1 MKNVLRDKAG
11 FSLPEFLAYAS
22 ISRVMRPYRRV
33 PHFAIGLVLDNWER
47 KTSYVQAAV
56 MFIDKRSDYRFQDHV
71 KIFDEKRSDTHIEA
85 VMDLLQHKQ
94 TIIFFRSEEAIPED
108 LRYALD
114 IVVKVEPPDI
124 RQVRGVVR
132 WGYKTTVT
140 DDQAD
145 ALINCD
151 WRRLKLAMTWGRP
164 MPRVLGIIEKMVRAG
179 APSVPSAPTRSG
191 EVLAD
196 IRLEDMEGYGDAKV
210 WGLDLARD
218 LEDWRAGKITWDDVD
233 RGVLLSGPPGT
244 GKTIFAKAL
253 AASCNA
259 TLFAT
264 SYARW
269 QAKGNLDDFLKAMH
283 KSFRDAKNAAP
294 SILFLDEIDAFGSRE
309 RTNSSNASYDMKAV
323 GGLLESLDG
332 LEGREGVIVVA
343 ASNHPDNIDEAILRS
358 GRLDRHVRIPLPDL
372 RARAAIFRMH
382 LRGAFEEGRCESFA
396 ELSEG
401 ASGADIQKIV
411 RNARRR
417 ARGLRRPVTVADV
430 LLQLPIPAPIPPDT
444 MRVNA
449 VHEIGHAVVGAVLG
463 MDLVS
468 VEISSRILL
477 TTQNQPVG
485 KATFGRRPWARRTKA
500 HYLDA
505 ITMGLGGM
513 AAEQLL
519 LGCHDDGVAGGR
531 GSDLYDATR
540 TAILL
545 DRSFGMG
552 DGLASLGDI
561 SDATMIDISRMDRS
575 VLVRA
580 DQILREQLE
589 RATEILERHRPACER
604 LVDGLVAGLELSGQE
619 VLDALDGVEDT
630 SANPLAMLR

>member
-1 MKNVLRDKAG
+1 MKNVLRDRAG

-22 ISRVMRPYRRV
+22 ISRALRPYRRV
-33 PHFAIGLVLDNWER
+33 PHFAIGLVLENWER

-56 MFIDKRSDYRFQDHV
+56 MFIDKRSDHRFQDHV
-71 KIFDEKRSDTHIEA
+71 KIFDETRSDHHIEA
-85 VMDLLQHKQ
+85 VMDMLQHKQ

-108 LRYALD
+108 LRFALD
-114 IVVKVEPPDI
+114 IVVKIEPPDI

-140 DDQAD
+140 DDQAE

-164 MPRVLGIIEKMVRAG
+164 MPRVLAIVEKMVRAD
-179 APSVPSAPTRSG
+179 APSVTSAPSKTG
-191 EVLAD
+191 EILAD

-218 LEDWRAGKITWDDVD
+218 LDDWRSGKITWDDVD
-233 RGVLLSGPPGT
+233 KGVLLSGPPGT

-253 AASCNA
+253 AATCNA
-259 TLFAT
+259 GLVVT
-264 SYARW
+264 SYAKW
-269 QAKGNLDDFLKAMH
+269 QARGYLNDFLKAMQR
-283 KSFRDAKNAAP
+283 SFQEAKKNAP
-294 SILFLDEIDAFGSRE
+294 CILFIDEIDAFGSRDSGSTQNE
-309 RTNSSNASYDMKAV
+309 SYDTKTIN
-323 GGLLESLDG
+323 GLLEQLDG

-343 ASNHPDNIDEAILRS
+343 ATNNPHKIDAAILRS
-358 GRLDRHVRIPLPDL
+358 GRLDQQVKIPLPDL
-372 RARAAIFRMH
+372 KARTAIFRMH
-382 LRGAFEEGRCESFA
+382 MRGALDEGRCKSFA

-401 ASGADIQKIV
+401 VSGADIQKIV
-411 RNARRR
+411 RNAHRR
-417 ARGLRRPVTVADV
+417 ARRLRRPVELADV
-430 LLQLPIPAPIPPDT
+430 LLHLPIPAQIPPET
-444 MRVNA
+444 LRINA
-449 VHEIGHAVVGAVLG
+449 VHEIGHAVVGVVLG
-463 MDLVS
+463 MELVS

-505 ITMGLGGM
+505 IAMGLGGM

-519 LGCHDDGVAGGR
+519 LGCHDDGVAGGL

-561 SDATMIDISRMDRS
+561 SEAPMIDVSRMDRS
-575 VLVRA
+575 VLARV
-580 DQILREQLE
+580 DKVLNEQLL

-604 LVDGLVAGLELSGQE
+604 LVDALVAGLELSGQE
-619 VLDALDGVEDT
+619 VLDALDADGRVEPRAVR
-630 SANPLAMLR
+630 SG